1 MSDRKNWGSTVLGWF
16 VTKEGEGGEGAFG
29 APGLPDAPLPPG
41 GVSFPGDAPADASAA
56 SPPLPVTF
64 AKEPPPAPGGKVDYP
79 AVFGA
84 AGIDE
89 GEQGY
94 VAKALE
100 LLAALPAGTDP
111 AVRKQIVGAALR
123 AFGVP
128 VEKIIEAAAQE
139 IQVLE
144 GYIRA
149 GAADTAKVSEDA
161 GKRIADFEAEI
172 GRLRTV
178 VEERIAEQKAVTA
191 ACNGKKLEVQSV
203 LEFFGREAVAKVVQ
217 ESPKLVDPSAP
228 PPTAR

>member
-16 VTKEGEGGEGAFG
+16 VTKEGEGGGA
-29 APGLPDAPLPPG
+29 APADAAPPDSPLPPG
-41 GVSFPGDAPADASAA
+41 GGSLPGEASAA
-56 SPPLPVTF
+56 APPLPVAF
-64 AKEPPPAPGGKVDYP
+64 AKEPPPAPGGNVDYP
-79 AVFGA
+79 AVFDA

-94 VAKALE
+94 VGKALE
-100 LLAALPAGTDP
+100 LLASLPAGTDP

-139 IQVLE
+139 IQALE

-161 GKRIADFEAEI
+161 GKRIGDFEAEI

-178 VEERIAEQKAVTA
+178 VGERIAEQKAVTA

-228 PPTAR
+228 PPAPPVR

>member
-16 VTKEGEGGEGAFG
+16 VTKEGDGGEGPSG
-29 APGLPDAPLPPG
+29 SPSPDAPLPPG
-41 GVSFPGDAPADASAA
+41 GVSFPGDAPPDA
-56 SPPLPVTF
+56 PPLPIAF

-79 AVFGA
+79 AVFDA
-84 AGIDE
+84 AGIDG

-94 VAKALE
+94 VGKALE

-139 IQVLE
+139 IQALE

-178 VEERIAEQKAVTA
+178 VEERIAEQKAVTT

-217 ESPKLVDPSAP
+217 ESPRLVDPSGQP
-228 PPTAR
+228 PSPPVR